1 MKRKELILVLIVLI
15 IMIVSICAGLYYALK
30 HKSVN
35 HSEIKKAS
43 IKTNFD
49 YDILKEVNKNYKNTN
64 YLISPYSMK
73 IALSMVRD
81 GANGDTKTQIENL
94 IGNENI
100 TLLNSE
106 KRISTANGL
115 FVKNEYKND
124 ILESYYETMKKNYD
138 GEILYG
144 DFTTPKDINDWIYK
158 KTYEMIKD
166 PIQDINPEFVLGIVN
181 AIAIDVEWQNE
192 FKCNSTYNEEFI
204 KANNE
209 KIEVE
214 MMHNAYNRDAKY
226 FDTSE
231 EKGVIL
237 PYKTYARNGEES
249 QDGISLEFVG
259 ILPNKSLDEY
269 IESFDKDTLSR
280 IESSANEVNDQKE
293 LLLGLPR
300 FEYSFEFTQFKDSL
314 INLGMKDAFSHDKAD
329 FSNIINT
336 KDIYIS
342 DAIHDT
348 YIKLGETGTKA
359 AAVTAFMFETSS
371 IREEKENIEIKFN
384 KPFMYLIREKGTN
397 NILFIGTVY
406 EPNTWKGST
415 CEGE

>member
-1 MKRKELILVLIVLI
+1 MKRKEQILVFITLI
-15 IMIVSICAGLYYALK
+15 IMIICICAGLYYALK
-30 HKSVN
+30 HQNEKQI
-35 HSEIKKAS
+35 EIKKD

-49 YDILKEVNKNYKNTN
+49 YDILKEVNKNYKKTN

-181 AIAIDVEWQNE
+181 AIAIDVKWQDE
-192 FKCNSTYNEEFI
+192 FECDDTYSEEFT
-204 KANNE
+204 KENDE
-209 KIEVE
+209 KINVE
-214 MMHNAYNRDAKY
+214 MMHNEYKGDARY

-231 EKGVIL
+231 EKGIIL
-237 PYKTYARNGEES
+237 PYKTYDRDGEET
-249 QDGISLEFVG
+249 QEGISLEFVG

-269 IESFDKDTLSR
+269 IENFDKDTLSR
-280 IESSANEVNDQKE
+280 IENNAKEVNDKKE
-293 LLLGLPR
+293 LVLGLPR
-300 FEYSFEFTQFKDSL
+300 FEYSFEFAKFKDSL
-314 INLGMKDAFSHDKAD
+314 INLGMKDAFSNDKAD
-329 FSNIINT
+329 FSKIINT
-336 KDIYIS
+336 RDIYIS

-348 YIKLGETGTKA
+348 YIKLGESGTKA
-359 AAVTAFMFETSS
+359 AAVTAFMFDNTS
-371 IREEKENIEIKFN
+371 IREEKEKIEIKFD

-406 EPNTWKGST
+406 EPNTWNGST